1 MTTNYL
7 PADIV
12 RPAFPALQEVTY
24 LNTGTY
30 GLMPEP
36 ALKAFQEMQ
45 ADFERYGVAARMNLG
60 GKSEDTRKRIAALI
74 NATADEIAFTRNAT
88 DGINLVLAGLDWQP
102 GDEIISTD
110 EEHPAMSH
118 PLLYLQR
125 TRGVRVHW
133 LDISPDPAVM
143 LARLDAVVS
152 PRTRLVG
159 MSHVPC
165 ETGTRLPA
173 RDICA
178 WAAARNIL
186 TLFDGAQ
193 AFGAFRVDMRDL
205 GCDFYTTNGHKWGC
219 GPKGTGVFYARKDR
233 FTALSPAHV
242 GAGSLEKADMANGVA
257 EPWATGGRFEFGT
270 RSWAVYAGLGATLD
284 WFDALGWD
292 NVERHIRALSD
303 YLKEHVLERPYLELC
318 TPESFDQASGL
329 TSISVRGRD
338 AGDVST
344 FLRERH
350 IHVRVVGHVN
360 GIRISTA
367 HFNTEA
373 DVDRLLA
380 ALDELVKLA

>member
-1 MTTNYL
+1 
-7 PADIV
+7 
-12 RPAFPALQEVTY
+12 
-24 LNTGTY
+24 
-30 GLMPEP
+30 
-36 ALKAFQEMQ
+36 MQ

-178 WAAARNIL
+178 WAAARDIL

-233 FTALSPAHV
+233 LTSLSPAHV
-242 GAGSLEKADMANGVA
+242 GAGSLEKADMAKRRRRAVGHRRSFRVRHA
-257 EPWATGGRFEFGT
+257 LVGGLRRAG
-270 RSWAVYAGLGATLD
+270 RHPRLVRRAGLGQRRAAHPRRSATISRSTS
-284 WFDALGWD
+284 WSARTWSC
-292 NVERHIRALSD
+292 A
-303 YLKEHVLERPYLELC
+303 RPN
-318 TPESFDQASGL
+318 
-329 TSISVRGRD
+329 R
-338 AGDVST
+338 ST
-344 FLRERH
+344 RPP
-350 IHVRVVGHVN
+350 
-360 GIRISTA
+360 A
-367 HFNTEA
+367 
-373 DVDRLLA
+373 
-380 ALDELVKLA
+380 